1 MSSPNSTQRKSP
13 QATTSQILDV
23 IPDVPT
29 WLSTKSLT
37 KRRYLAQST
46 GNLHGLQA
54 DEFHQTK
61 WPLPR
66 MFGDERYAYSL
77 IDIED
82 PRYVEE
88 CANMAKRLI
97 HYFYDQQIFDLEWRK
112 TYKTLMRCEKRR
124 ANLPP
129 SAQQK
134 AKEELDK
141 NVAKTKKYLLELQEQ
156 KDQYQGFIDKIF
168 ERCSEIKRSIKK
180 ENDLE
185 ELREEMSNRV
195 KSRFDTSDA
204 FWRTSFN
211 ARNLT
216 GNTNMLHDIPLE
228 EPN

>member
-1 MSSPNSTQRKSP
+1 MASPKSSPNKTARH
-13 QATTSQILDV
+13 ALDV
-23 IPDVPT
+23 VPDVPE
-29 WLSTKSLT
+29 WLSTKSLV
-37 KRRYLAQST
+37 KRRYLSQST

-54 DEFHQTK
+54 NEFHGTK

-66 MFGDERYAYSL
+66 MFGDEKYAYTL

-112 TYKTLMRCEKRR
+112 TYKRLISAEKRR

-134 AKEELDK
+134 AKDELDK
-141 NVAKTKKYLLELQEQ
+141 NVAKAKKYLLELQEQ
-156 KDQYQGFIDKIF
+156 KDLYQTYIDQIF
-168 ERCSEIKRSIKK
+168 DRCSQIKRSIKK

-216 GNTNMLHDIPLE
+216 GHTNMLHDIDLN
-228 EPN
+228 EP